1 MGEEWE
7 QTLRKMGEASS
18 ISNLLQRCGKSLI
31 YKVFPLKTSPKRPST
46 FRLEKTVNPLK
57 DVKTR

>member
-31 YKVFPLKTSPKRPST
+31 YKVFPLKTSPKRQSI
-46 FRLEKTVNPLK
+46 FRLQKRK
-57 DVKTR
+57 FR